1 MNDLDLLPADL
12 QHLLQL
18 FSSLPDVRFPELDP
32 SGLQLAVARVKEHHL
47 ELLHIEAQ
55 RDAVRLALEEEHE
68 TLLRKGHRLHAYL
81 KVFAE
86 QDEALALKV
95 NALSLPRLRKPQSSA
110 PATQTVP
117 EGEVAAAVKK
127 RGRPRKTPS
136 TDALFSDERAEGTLE
151 RQVDKQGL
159 ATSP

>member
-1 MNDLDLLPADL
+1 MNELELLPADL

-32 SGLQLAVARVKEHHL
+32 SGLQVAVARVKERQL

-55 RDAVRLALEEEHE
+55 REAVQLALEEEQE

-95 NALSLPRLRKPQSSA
+95 NALSLPRLRKSQPSA
-110 PATQTVP
+110 APPVAG
-117 EGEVAAAVKK
+117 GEVAPAPKK

-136 TDALFSDERAEGTLE
+136 TVGLFSEETGVA
-151 RQVDKQGL
+151 
-159 ATSP
+159 ASP